1 MTVVRFRVR
10 LEDEAEAQA
19 VAAELEERL
28 ARVEGV
34 DEVSAAPERPQG
46 MGDVLMAVTA
56 AVAITRGG
64 RDAIVYVRQALNE
77 LRGIVDDWRG
87 SGREALVEVEDEEVD
102 VRAIGERE
110 VAAIAAGED

>member
-1 MTVVRFRVR
+1 MTVVRVRVR
-10 LEDEAEAQA
+10 LEHEAEAQV
-19 VAAELEERL
+19 VAAELEQRL
-28 ARVEGV
+28 AALDGV

-64 RDAIVYVRQALNE
+64 RDAIVYVREALNE

-87 SGREALVEVEDEEVD
+87 SGRTVLVEVEDDEVD
-102 VRAIGERE
+102 VREIGEPE
-110 VAAIAAGED
+110 VAAIAAAED